1 MHKIL
6 YIENYTFS
14 KIIIG
19 QDGDNLTCVK
29 WKMHGNG
36 EAMTDSYVCI
46 DLETTGLNPK
56 TDRIIEIGVVKME
69 NNVVVDE
76 WETFVN
82 PDRKLEE
89 RIIELTGIHD
99 EQLSS
104 APKIEEVLPRLLE
117 MTEGFVLLGHSV
129 LFDYSFVKKAAVNQ
143 KMTFERYGIDTL
155 KIARKYLADLGSRSL
170 PCLCRHYGIDHS
182 AHRALHDAR
191 ATNEL
196 YRKLTEQ
203 FYNKEETE
211 GDKSLFCPK
220 KLCYQAK
227 RDTPITIPQKEQLYK
242 LVDRHKLILDY
253 DIEKLT
259 RSEASRRIDQL
270 LAEYGR

>member
-1 MHKIL
+1 
-6 YIENYTFS
+6 
-14 KIIIG
+14 
-19 QDGDNLTCVK
+19 
-29 WKMHGNG
+29 
-36 EAMTDSYVCI
+36 MTDSYVCI

-56 TDRIIEIGVVKME
+56 TDKIIEIGTVKVE
-69 NNVVVDE
+69 NNEVVDE

-82 PDRKLEE
+82 PDIKLED

-99 EQLSS
+99 EQLLS
-104 APKIEEVLPRLLE
+104 APKIEEVLPQLIE
-117 MTEGFVLLGHSV
+117 MTEDFVLLGHSV

-155 KIARKYLADLGSRSL
+155 KIARKYLPDLESRSL
-170 PCLCRHYGIDHS
+170 PCLCRYYGVDHS
-182 AHRALHDAR
+182 AHRALHDAK
-191 ATNEL
+191 ATVEL
-196 YRKLTEQ
+196 DRKLAEQ
-203 FYNKEETE
+203 FFNKEEAE
-211 GDKSLFCPK
+211 GDKSLFRPK

-242 LVDRHKLILDY
+242 LVDKHKLIIDY
-253 DIEKLT
+253 DIEKMT